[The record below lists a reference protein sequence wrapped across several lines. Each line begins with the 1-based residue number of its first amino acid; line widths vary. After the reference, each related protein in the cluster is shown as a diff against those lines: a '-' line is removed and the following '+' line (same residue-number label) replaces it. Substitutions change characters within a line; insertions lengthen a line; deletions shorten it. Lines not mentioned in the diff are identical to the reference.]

1 MRLSDDKINH
11 LSHLLI
17 KRIMKD
23 DNFEIFAEEND
34 VRLEIVKTIKE
45 ELEIDDQIDQR
56 VRKKL
61 ESYSRPIIEGSN
73 EWDILYRKMY
83 EEELNKLGRL

>member
-1 MRLSDDKINH
+1 MRLSDDKISH

-17 KRIMKD
+17 KYIMKD

-34 VRLEIVKTIKE
+34 VRLQIVNIITQ
-45 ELEIDDQIDQR
+45 ELKIDEAIDQK
-56 VRKKL
+56 VRRKL
-61 ESYSRPIIEGSN
+61 ESYSRPIIEGTN